1 MGGNRQNLISKC
13 VNLKQYKVILSKDA
27 VQDIK
32 EIKQYILRKY
42 KYREYAENF
51 SEKIKLAIKT
61 LELFT
66 KAYKRTGFNIDGHEV
81 LYKPYNTYLIFYIVD
96 DENVIV
102 IRILKDRMYWQ
113 PVIERMK
120 KINL

>member
-42 KYREYAENF
+42 SIE
-51 SEKIKLAIKT
+51 SMLKIFL
-61 LELFT
+61 
-66 KAYKRTGFNIDGHEV
+66 KR
-81 LYKPYNTYLIFYIVD
+81 
-96 DENVIV
+96 
-102 IRILKDRMYWQ
+102 
-113 PVIERMK
+113 
-120 KINL
+120 

>member
-61 LELFT
+61 LEIGR
-66 KAYKRTGFNIDGHEV
+66 AHV
-81 LYKPYNTYLIFYIVD
+81 
-96 DENVIV
+96 
-102 IRILKDRMYWQ
+102 
-113 PVIERMK
+113 
-120 KINL
+120 

>member
-13 VNLKQYKVILSKDA
+13 VNLKQYKV
-27 VQDIK
+27 
-32 EIKQYILRKY
+32 
-42 KYREYAENF
+42 
-51 SEKIKLAIKT
+51 
-61 LELFT
+61 
-66 KAYKRTGFNIDGHEV
+66 
-81 LYKPYNTYLIFYIVD
+81 YIVD